1 MKAIQMKDRDEIPVF
16 EGLRAEAATFLSSSF
31 SDRWYTY
38 VLCRP
43 DGTPFYVGK
52 GSGRRVLEHE
62 LESMRLSLAP
72 RSNPLKCNV
81 IRKILKQ
88 NGQILYRL
96 DCTYAE
102 DQQRDCLLRET
113 TLIAHYGR
121 IPDGGILTNLAA
133 GLGAEAGLH
142 PLSRKRHADTLSGT
156 PTNNPER
163 AALNLYLRSFGMVES
178 TCIKPLSQYHP
189 YPSTVSSKPRTQ
201 ASARMCYA
209 LMASA
214 VAHGLT
220 LEVGEVIPRSFVH
233 RPDPDDWPEGV
244 EMAEAVE
251 AIIENGVSS
260 AILKV
265 GLAELLPASMPKD
278 EAYRMNSNQISILIQ
293 IVGRRALELR
303 GLI

>member
-1 MKAIQMKDRDEIPVF
+1 MNQRAEIPIF
-16 EGLRAEAATFLSSSF
+16 EGLRAEAATFLGSSF
-31 SDRWYTY
+31 TDRWYTY

-52 GSGRRVLEHE
+52 GSGRRMLEHE
-62 LESMRLSLAP
+62 LEAMRQSLAP

-81 IRKILKQ
+81 IRKIFRQ

-96 DCTYAE
+96 DRTYAE
-102 DQQRDCLLRET
+102 DQQRDCLLREAA
-113 TLIAHYGR
+113 LIARYGR

-133 GLGAEAGLH
+133 GLGAEAELH
-142 PLSRKRHADTLSGT
+142 PISRKRHADTLSGV
-156 PTNNPER
+156 PNKNPER

-178 TCIKPLSQYHP
+178 TCIKPLSQYRP
-189 YPSTVSSKPRTQ
+189 YTSTVSSKPRTQ
-201 ASARMCYA
+201 ASRRMCYA

-214 VAHGLT
+214 VAHGMT
-220 LEVGEVIPRSFVH
+220 LEAGAAIPRSFVH

-244 EMAEAVE
+244 EMPEAVE

-260 AILKV
+260 VILKV
-265 GLAELLPASMPKD
+265 GLAELLPASDPKD
-278 EAYRMNSNQISILIQ
+278 EAYQMNSSQISILIQ